1 MLETI
6 QALNL
11 IATNPNVRG
20 GRPYI
25 IDTTVTVSDIIIIRL
40 YHNQDADGIASW
52 YNLTL
57 SQVYAALA
65 YYYEHKDD
73 IDQQIHRQ
81 IQRATAVKEQRL
93 GNENSVLSR

>member
-1 MLETI
+1 MLETV

-11 IATNPNVRG
+11 IATNPSVRG

-25 IDTTVTVSDIIIIRL
+25 IGTTITVSDIIIAKL

-65 YYYEHKDD
+65 YYYKHKDD

-81 IQRATAVKEQRL
+81 IRQTMAVKEQRL
-93 GNENSVLSR
+93 GSQDSILP